1 MQSVAAGGG
10 SIPDAAA
17 GHARGL
23 LCVPLMVKG
32 EVTGILNLV
41 HPTAGFYTERH
52 GEFAMAVAQQ
62 AAVAIENARLFAAAR
77 DRAVIEERQRL
88 SRELSTLL
96 EAARELASTHELDPL
111 LELLLDRLK
120 AVVDYASAAI
130 LILEGSEL
138 RYGYRRWP
146 AAYEREGTRS
156 IRFPVDRFGAFWDRL
171 SRDEPIIIADVR
183 DDSPEGRG
191 FQEVVGGREAGES
204 TFEFIRSCVFAPL
217 VVKGR
222 IIGMLSITR
231 SRPHAFVP
239 REAELA
245 VAIARQAAVA
255 IENARLYEQVRNLA
269 IVEERQRLAR
279 ELHDSVTQAL
289 YGVTLYTEAAIRQL
303 AAGDADTVREH
314 LRDVRLTAKEALGE
328 MRLLLF
334 ELRPPLLEE
343 HGLPAALRARLAGV
357 EARSGLVTEAQID
370 ESVRLPAVIEQDFYR
385 IAQEALNNVLK
396 HARASRVRVLLEAA
410 DGRVRLEVT
419 DDGVGFEPAGA
430 SGGLGLAGIR
440 ERADRLG
447 ATLQVDSGPGAGTRI
462 VVEVRA

>member
-1 MQSVAAGGG
+1 M
-10 SIPDAAA
+10 
-17 GHARGL
+17 
-23 LCVPLMVKG
+23 
-32 EVTGILNLV
+32 
-41 HPTAGFYTERH
+41 
-52 GEFAMAVAQQ
+52 
-62 AAVAIENARLFAAAR
+62 
-77 DRAVIEERQRL
+77 
-88 SRELSTLL
+88 
-96 EAARELASTHELDPL
+96 
-111 LELLLDRLK
+111 
-120 AVVDYASAAI
+120 
-130 LILEGSEL
+130 
-138 RYGYRRWP
+138 
-146 AAYEREGTRS
+146 
-156 IRFPVDRFGAFWDRL
+156 
-171 SRDEPIIIADVR
+171 R
-183 DDSPEGRG
+183 DDSREGRG
-191 FQEVVGGREAGES
+191 FQEVVGGREAVES

-222 IIGMLSITR
+222 IIGVLSITR

-303 AAGDADTVREH
+303 AAGDAETVREH
-314 LRDVRLTAKEALGE
+314 LRDVRQTAKEALGE

-343 HGLPAALRARLAGV
+343 HGLAAALRARLAGI

-370 ESVRLPAVIEQDFYR
+370 ESVRLPAAVEQDLYR

-396 HARASRVRVLLEAA
+396 HARASRVGVELMEV
-410 DGRVRLEVT
+410 DGRVRLEVA

-430 SGGLGLAGIR
+430 SGGLGLSGIR
-440 ERADRLG
+440 ERVDRLG
-447 ATLQVDSGPGAGTRI
+447 ATLQVESGPGDGTRI

>member
-1 MQSVAAGGG
+1 
-10 SIPDAAA
+10 
-17 GHARGL
+17 L
-23 LCVPLMVKG
+23 
-32 EVTGILNLV
+32 
-41 HPTAGFYTERH
+41 ER
-52 GEFAMAVAQQ
+52 
-62 AAVAIENARLFAAAR
+62 
-77 DRAVIEERQRL
+77 RL

-96 EAARELASTHELDPL
+96 EAARELASTHDLDPL
-111 LELLLDRLK
+111 LALLLDRLK

-130 LILEGSEL
+130 LILDGAEL

-146 AAYEREGTRS
+146 PAYEREGTRS
-156 IRFPVDRFGAFWDRL
+156 IRFPLDRFGAFWERL
-171 SRDEPIIIADVR
+171 CRDEPIIIADVR

-191 FQEVVGGREAGES
+191 FQEVVGGREVAAS

-217 VVKGR
+217 VVKGK
-222 IIGMLSITR
+222 IIGVLSITR
-231 SRPHAFVP
+231 SRPHAFAP

-269 IVEERQRLAR
+269 VVEERQRLAR

-289 YGVTLYTEAAIRQL
+289 YGVTLYAEAAIRQL
-303 AAGDADTVREH
+303 AAGDVETAREH

-357 EARSGLVTEAQID
+357 EARSGLATEARID
-370 ESVRLPAVIEQDFYR
+370 ESVRLSAAVEQDLYR

-396 HARASRVRVLLEAA
+396 HARASRVRVELEAV
-410 DGRVRLEVT
+410 DGRARLEVA
-419 DDGVGFEPAGA
+419 DDGVGFDPARQD
-430 SGGLGLAGIR
+430 GGLGLAGIR
-440 ERADRLG
+440 ERVGHIG
-447 ATLQVDSGPGAGTRI
+447 ATLRVVTAPRAGTRI
-462 VVEVRA
+462 VVEVPA